1 MATGSSWRARTVRR
15 ARPTMPELGATNT
28 EVIAEFRANRGKVGG
43 FFAQDSLLLL
53 TTVGRKSG
61 TPHTNPLSY
70 VEDEGQLVV
79 MGANINSTK
88 TSDWLLNLVANP
100 VVTVEVGDGRHRAL
114 ATVLMGDRR
123 ARILERMRAAWDQ
136 SRREHPELPEM
147 PAAPNG
153 EIPVVGLTLLPDD

>member
-1 MATGSSWRARTVRR
+1 
-15 ARPTMPELGATNT
+15 
-28 EVIAEFRANRGKVGG
+28 VI
-43 FFAQDSLLLL
+43 
-53 TTVGRKSG
+53 
-61 TPHTNPLSY
+61 
-70 VEDEGQLVV
+70 
-79 MGANINSTK
+79 GANISSTK

-100 VVTVEVGDGRHRAL
+100 VVTVEVGDGRHGAL

-153 EIPVVGLTLLPDD
+153 EIPVVALTLLPDD